1 MHLCK
6 YLAAYLV
13 SAGSR
18 LDSVVVVLHRSASL
32 SGRCHLL
39 YTPIH
44 LGVAAR
50 LSVTRLDVALVLV
63 DAITD
68 PSTTSPTNRFGNTTV
83 DSAPNRFAN
92 RFLHTLSVLVARRN
106 VEHVAA
112 HAAKSRSESNLAA
125 ISTTT
130 SRGNSFARTRS
141 LSRVVL
147 VVETTSSITTS
158 SPSIARASNR
168 LDRRA
173 FVVVVVSVPT
183 ASVVVPVVPSAS
195 RARSFAASVA
205 TPSSTA
211 NPRAVEHTGSPEVA
225 AAYSL
230 FTEIASV
237 GVIAG
242 QILEILTNPNIPS
255 FSDETTW
262 INPEE
267 ASRLYDD
274 EDDEDEPPSDFAREA
289 KLMTAAIRACRR
301 NRPRDIEE
309 LVEVKGLYVDARDE
323 TSGGQTLL
331 MIAAANGNKSTCK
344 KLLLLGAAPNARDGH
359 GRTAVDVA
367 YQYNHFEL
375 AEYLRVHGVP
385 RGDAARGFADSA
397 SPSKYRSKDSE
408 KPRMAKFQNNDAFAH
423 GDGHAVDDRSSV
435 PSAPPM
441 QSELV
446 VAEVR
451 SARVA
456 TDESELLTPD

>member
-1 MHLCK
+1 VHLCK

-92 RFLHTLSVLVARRN
+92 RFLHTLSILVARRN

-112 HAAKSRSESNLAA
+112 HAAKSRSESNLAT

-130 SRGNSFARTRS
+130 SRGNAFARTRS
-141 LSRVVL
+141 LSRVVV

-173 FVVVVVSVPT
+173 FVVVVVSVST
-183 ASVVVPVVPSAS
+183 ASVVLAVVPSAS
-195 RARSFAASVA
+195 RARSFAASFA

-211 NPRAVEHTGSPEVA
+211 SPRAVEHAVIVVAFVAFVVVAVVVDRIDAFERVVDHPPPLVRFPATASVDESHPSSSSSSSSRPSRRRRRRRPRRSRPRVEVVVVANITDARARPGRAFGPARIRGIPSPTHHV
-225 AAYSL
+225 SL
-230 FTEIASV
+230 FSS
-237 GVIAG
+237 
-242 QILEILTNPNIPS
+242 P
-255 FSDETTW
+255 
-262 INPEE
+262 
-267 ASRLYDD
+267 
-274 EDDEDEPPSDFAREA
+274 ARA
-289 KLMTAAIRACRR
+289 R
-301 NRPRDIEE
+301 
-309 LVEVKGLYVDARDE
+309 DAR
-323 TSGGQTLL
+323 
-331 MIAAANGNKSTCK
+331 
-344 KLLLLGAAPNARDGH
+344 R
-359 GRTAVDVA
+359 R
-367 YQYNHFEL
+367 
-375 AEYLRVHGVP
+375 R
-385 RGDAARGFADSA
+385 
-397 SPSKYRSKDSE
+397 
-408 KPRMAKFQNNDAFAH
+408 
-423 GDGHAVDDRSSV
+423 
-435 PSAPPM
+435 
-441 QSELV
+441 
-446 VAEVR
+446 
-451 SARVA
+451 
-456 TDESELLTPD
+456 

>member
-1 MHLCK
+1 VHLCK

-50 LSVTRLDVALVLV
+50 LSVTRLDAALVLV

-112 HAAKSRSESNLAA
+112 HAAKSRSESNLAT

-211 NPRAVEHTGSPEVA
+211 NPRAVEHTVIVAFVVAFVVARVVERIDAFERVVDTPPPRVRVPAPASGSH
-225 AAYSL
+225 
-230 FTEIASV
+230 
-237 GVIAG
+237 
-242 QILEILTNPNIPS
+242 PS
-255 FSDETTW
+255 FSSSSSRPSRRRRRRRSRRSPPRVERVVVANITDAR
-262 INPEE
+262 
-267 ASRLYDD
+267 ASGRA
-274 EDDEDEPPSDFAREA
+274 FARSR
-289 KLMTAAIRACRR
+289 IRIHSVHALSRITFSLFYPPAR
-301 NRPRDIEE
+301 AD
-309 LVEVKGLYVDARDE
+309 DARRRR
-323 TSGGQTLL
+323 GG
-331 MIAAANGNKSTCK
+331 
-344 KLLLLGAAPNARDGH
+344 R
-359 GRTAVDVA
+359 
-367 YQYNHFEL
+367 
-375 AEYLRVHGVP
+375 
-385 RGDAARGFADSA
+385 
-397 SPSKYRSKDSE
+397 
-408 KPRMAKFQNNDAFAH
+408 
-423 GDGHAVDDRSSV
+423 
-435 PSAPPM
+435 
-441 QSELV
+441 
-446 VAEVR
+446 
-451 SARVA
+451 
-456 TDESELLTPD
+456 